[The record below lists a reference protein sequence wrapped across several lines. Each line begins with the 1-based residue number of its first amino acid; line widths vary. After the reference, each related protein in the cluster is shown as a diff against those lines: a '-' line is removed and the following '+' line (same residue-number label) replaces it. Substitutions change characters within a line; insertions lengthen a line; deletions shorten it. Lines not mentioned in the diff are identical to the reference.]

1 MSEELKKLL
10 GDDLY
15 SQVSSLLAD
24 NTVTLVPKGQK
35 AFLHKE
41 SETPVISNNGEWVP
55 SSKLSELTEAKKALA
70 DQNAELNTALETLK
84 KDNKGNEELTSKISE
99 LQTNLE
105 KNKTEAAKL
114 EKKYV
119 LRDHLR
125 DAQVKT
131 GYIDLLENKFDL
143 EKIEVSEGKIKDFE
157 NLLNPIKENY
167 KELFGEEKLEGGT
180 PPNGG
185 GKPEDIYS
193 MDEIKAMSQSEVA
206 TNLDKVNQSME
217 FHSKN

>member
-1 MSEELKKLL
+1 MEELKKLL
-10 GDDLY
+10 GDDLF
-15 SQVSSLLAD
+15 SQVSSKLAD
-24 NTVTLVPKGQK
+24 NTLALVPKGQK

-55 SSKLSELTEAKKALA
+55 STKLSELTEAKKALA
-70 DQNAELNTALETLK
+70 DQNSELNTALENLK
-84 KDNKGNEELTSKISE
+84 KENKGNEGLTTKITE

-105 KNKTEAAKL
+105 NSKTEAAKL

-119 LRDHLR
+119 LRDALR

-131 GYIDLLENKFDL
+131 GYIDLLENKFELD
-143 EKIEVSEGKIKDFE
+143 KIEITDGKIKNFDE
-157 NLLNPIKENY
+157 LLKPVKENY
-167 KELFGEEKLEGGT
+167 KELFGEEKIEGGT
-180 PPNGG
+180 PKNGG

-193 MDEIKAMSQSEVA
+193 MDEIKAMSQDEVA

-217 FHSKN
+217 YHSKN